1 MTDHAAA
8 IPRSTVSNSLL
19 QRAVLLGLAFTA
31 LRAAA
36 MLGPVAWRPLFF
48 IHCLL
53 MIATPWLL
61 LSHEGRQAAGIR
73 RGGSPAIYAGALAFG
88 VAAASV
94 CHLIGYGLFGTGA
107 DNWYVSV
114 ANSFRAQPTPGLST
128 FQLYLIFTIPGIL
141 FSPLGEE
148 IFFRGV
154 LQRAL
159 ETRFSARTSTLLEG
173 GWFGAAHLI
182 HHGLLVTAAGVSLRW
197 TSGPLW
203 FLLMTGLSIGF
214 AWLRKKAGAVWP
226 AVAAHAA
233 FNATMNA
240 FIFTYIW
247 NA

>member
-1 MTDHAAA
+1 MSNPLAA
-8 IPRSTVSNSLL
+8 IPASAVSNSLL
-19 QRAVLLGLAFTA
+19 QRVVLLGLAFTV

-48 IHCLL
+48 IHCLF

-61 LSHEGRQAAGIR
+61 LSREGRQEAGIR
-73 RGGSPAIYAGALAFG
+73 RGGSPALYIGALAFG
-88 VAAASV
+88 VTAASL
-94 CHLIGYGLFGTGA
+94 CHLVGYGLFGTGA

-114 ANSFRAQPTPGLST
+114 ANSFRAQPTPGLAT
-128 FQLYLIFTIPGIL
+128 WQLYLIFTIPGIL
-141 FSPLGEE
+141 FSPFGEE

-159 ETRFSARTSTLLEG
+159 ETRFTARTSTLVEG
-173 GWFGAAHLI
+173 SWFGAAHLI

-197 TSGPLW
+197 TSAPLW

-240 FIFTYIW
+240 FIFAWIW

>member
-1 MTDHAAA
+1 MSNRAAA
-8 IPRSTVSNSLL
+8 ISRSATSNSLL
-19 QRAVLLGLAFTA
+19 QQVVLLGLAFTA

-36 MLGPVAWRPLFF
+36 MLGPASWRPLFV
-48 IHCLL
+48 IHCLF

-73 RGGSPAIYAGALAFG
+73 RGGSLAMFAGALAFG
-88 VAAASV
+88 VTAASL

-128 FQLYLIFTIPGIL
+128 LQLYFIFTIPGIL
-141 FSPLGEE
+141 FSPFGEE

-159 ETRFSARTSTLLEG
+159 ETRFSARTSTLIEA

-182 HHGLLVTAAGVSLRW
+182 HHGLLLTAAGVSLLW
-197 TSGPLW
+197 KSAPLW
-203 FLLMTGLSIGF
+203 FLLMMALSIGF
-214 AWLRKKAGAVWP
+214 AGLRKKAGAVWP
-226 AVAAHAA
+226 AVAAHAS

-240 FIFTYIW
+240 FIFSYIW
-247 NA
+247 IA

>member
-1 MTDHAAA
+1 MNNRVAA
-8 IPRSTVSNSLL
+8 IPVTDTFNSLL
-19 QRAVLLGLAFTA
+19 QRVIVLGLAFTA
-31 LRAAA
+31 IRAAA
-36 MLGPVAWRPLFF
+36 MFGPAAWRPLFF

-61 LSHEGRQAAGIR
+61 MSREGRQAAGIR
-73 RGGSPAIYAGALAFG
+73 RGGSLATYGGALAFG
-88 VAAASV
+88 VAAASL
-94 CHLIGYGLFGTGA
+94 CHLIGYGLFGSGA

-114 ANSFRAQPTPGLST
+114 ANSFRAQPTPGLAT
-128 FQLYLIFTIPGIL
+128 WQLYLIFTIPGIL
-141 FSPLGEE
+141 FSPFGEE

-159 ETRFSARTSTLLEG
+159 ESRFSARASTLIEAA
-173 GWFGAAHLI
+173 WFGAAHLI
-182 HHGLLVTAAGVSLRW
+182 HHGLMVTAAGVSLLW
-197 TSGPLW
+197 KSAPLW

-214 AWLRKKAGAVWP
+214 ALLRKKAGSVWP

-247 NA
+247 NI

>member
-1 MTDHAAA
+1 MNNRAAA
-8 IPRSTVSNSLL
+8 LPLSAISPSLL

-48 IHCLL
+48 IHCLA

-61 LSHEGRQAAGIR
+61 LPREGRKAAGIR
-73 RGGSPAIYAGALAFG
+73 RGGSPAIYGAALVFG
-88 VAAASV
+88 VAAASL

-128 FQLYLIFTIPGIL
+128 LQLYLIFTIPGIL
-141 FSPLGEE
+141 FSPFGEE

-159 ETRFSARTSTLLEG
+159 ETRFSARTSTLIEA

-182 HHGLLVTAAGVSLRW
+182 HHGLLVTAACLSLRW
-197 TSGPLW
+197 TSAPLW
-203 FLLMTGLSIGF
+203 LLLMTGLSIGF